1 MLNYFYCI
9 TAFDYTGEQLLVVK
23 FMILMLYKQSAF
35 LNVDREIGSKLGDKG
50 VEMYLSITAT
60 LWHVYCISTS
70 TVTDICGMNIYT
82 KRWSWPQGW
91 ESRLWEQLLN
101 DDDDDNN
108 NDNDNNNNN
117 NIIFRL
123 ETSSRSNVP
132 TLLSTEA
139 VDEFCASLEIK

>member
-60 LWHVYCISTS
+60 L
-70 TVTDICGMNIYT
+70 
-82 KRWSWPQGW
+82 
-91 ESRLWEQLLN
+91 
-101 DDDDDNN
+101 
-108 NDNDNNNNN
+108 
-117 NIIFRL
+117 
-123 ETSSRSNVP
+123 
-132 TLLSTEA
+132 
-139 VDEFCASLEIK
+139 